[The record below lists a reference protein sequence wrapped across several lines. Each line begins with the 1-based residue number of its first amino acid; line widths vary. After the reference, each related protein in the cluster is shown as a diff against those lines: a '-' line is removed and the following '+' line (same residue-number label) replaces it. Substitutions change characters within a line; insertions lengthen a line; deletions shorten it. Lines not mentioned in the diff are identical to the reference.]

1 MRLRKRQ
8 SLFNIL
14 LDTGLNLIDSL
25 RNRLPDNIDDIRDG
39 VRDTYSTASDRVSR
53 ASDALRGEQESHL
66 FGKAVAMVI
75 GVGVGVGIGMLI
87 APASGEETLEEISDK
102 VSEFKE
108 NVRQRKNPQGATG
121 TEGD

>member
-8 SLFNIL
+8 PLFNLL

-25 RNRLPDNIDDIRDG
+25 RDRLPDNVDDIRDRA
-39 VRDTYSTASDRVSR
+39 RDTYNTASDRVSR
-53 ASDALRGEQESHL
+53 ATDVLRGAEESHL

-75 GVGVGVGIGMLI
+75 GVGVGVGIGLLI
-87 APASGEETLEEISDK
+87 APASGDETLEEISDK

>member
-8 SLFNIL
+8 SFFNIL

-25 RNRLPDNIDDIRDG
+25 RDRLPDNIDDIRDRA
-39 VRDTYSTASDRVSR
+39 RDTYSTASDRVSR
-53 ASDALRGEQESHL
+53 ATAALRGEQESHL

-75 GVGVGVGIGMLI
+75 GVGVGVGIGLLI
-87 APASGEETLEEISDK
+87 APASGDETLEEVNEK

>member
-66 FGKAVAMVI
+66 FGKAVAMVV
-75 GVGVGVGIGMLI
+75 GVGVGVGIGLLI

>member
-14 LDTGLNLIDSL
+14 LDTGLTLIDSM
-25 RNRLPDNIDDIRDG
+25 RDRLPDNVDDIRG
-39 VRDTYSTASDRVSR
+39 RARHTYSTASDRVSR
-53 ASDALRGEQESHL
+53 ATVALRGEQESHL

-75 GVGVGVGIGMLI
+75 GVGVGIGIGLLI
-87 APASGEETLEEISDK
+87 APASGDETIEQISDK
-102 VSEFKE
+102 VSEFSGK
-108 NVRQRKNPQGATG
+108 VRQRTNTQGATG

>member
-53 ASDALRGEQESHL
+53 ASNALRGEQESHL